1 MLGKVLKFGGYAGAA
16 YAASGVLSR
25 AFANENDGELSGQA
39 KAGQRGEIA
48 GQTTAAI
55 AGGVAGKV
63 AGKAI
68 GAIGGRLAGMAMGA
82 AMGSVIPVVGT
93 VLGGAAGLVLGSVL
107 AEPMGNMGKS
117 MGERW
122 HEGKAQ
128 RAADAAAGINYDP
141 MTGMLVGGDPS
152 GYSTPSLLREPAYSA
167 LSNPAAANN
176 AQGQAALEAL
186 KQPTK
191 VELQPSQM
199 TIKID
204 APEGYSATA
213 QLTSPTFK
221 LDGGSTSPWARN

>member
-25 AFANENDGELSGQA
+25 AFANENDGELSDQD
-39 KAGQRGEIA
+39 KAGKRGEIT

-55 AGGVAGKV
+55 AGGLAGKV

-82 AMGSVIPVVGT
+82 AMGSFIPVVGT
-93 VLGGAAGLVLGSVL
+93 VLGGLAGMALGSVL
-107 AEPMGNMGKS
+107 AEPMGNMG
-117 MGERW
+117 
-122 HEGKAQ
+122 EGIGRRIQANNAGANAAMAEQAQ
-128 RAADAAAGINYDP
+128 YDP
-141 MTGMLVGGDPS
+141 MTGMQIGGFAS
-152 GYSTPSLLREPAYSA
+152 ATPSLLREPAYAA

-176 AQGQAALEAL
+176 AQSQAALEAL

-213 QLTSPTFK
+213 QLSSPTFK